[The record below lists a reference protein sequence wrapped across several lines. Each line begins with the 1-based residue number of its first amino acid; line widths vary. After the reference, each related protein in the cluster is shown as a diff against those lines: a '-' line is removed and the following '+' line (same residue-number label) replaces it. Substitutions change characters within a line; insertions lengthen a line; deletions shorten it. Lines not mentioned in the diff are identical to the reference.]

1 MTSNKILISIV
12 AAASLVACRSSTS
25 DTPKEKPV
33 AAKAGEAREHE
44 GHGEAGDRHG
54 DKDGHGHAAEKDEHG
69 HAGEKDEHGHGGEK
83 SDLDRPVDELFSTKC
98 EHGIKTFQCDEC
110 RYENGVV
117 KAPAG
122 LFEGQLLKKA
132 TVGKRRVEAPIGL
145 TGEIRFDERRVAHIS
160 AQTEGIIRRVNV
172 NLGDRVKRG
181 QPLLEIESVSYGQA
195 ESEYLEAQ
203 ATLVLAQ
210 RNFDRQAELRKE
222 NITSEKEYLQAK
234 QELEAAQIRARTA
247 GDKLV
252 QLGLPPGDLKNL
264 GQGGARTRLVLRAP
278 ADGMVLVLH
287 AVPGEVAK
295 SEEPLMT
302 VGDLSTL
309 WLWADLY
316 ERDLAAVV
324 DHQAAGG
331 LQATVT
337 VKAFPAI
344 EFPGTVDFV
353 GPTMDEATRTVKV
366 RIELKNPSGKL
377 RAGMFA
383 NVKIFLPGTEEVL
396 AVPKDAMLEDEGRAF
411 VFIHHHDDYFV
422 RRPVQR
428 GKSWAGWAEI
438 TGGLSG
444 GETIVAD
451 GSFLLKSDVL
461 RSKMG
466 AGCAD

>member
-1 MTSNKILISIV
+1 MG
-12 AAASLVACRSSTS
+12 R
-25 DTPKEKPV
+25 
-33 AAKAGEAREHE
+33 
-44 GHGEAGDRHG
+44 
-54 DKDGHGHAAEKDEHG
+54 
-69 HAGEKDEHGHGGEK
+69 
-83 SDLDRPVDELFSTKC
+83 
-98 EHGIKTFQCDEC
+98 
-110 RYENGVV
+110 
-117 KAPAG
+117 
-122 LFEGQLLKKA
+122 
-132 TVGKRRVEAPIGL
+132 RRVEAPIGL

-160 AQTEGIIRRVNV
+160 AQSEGVVRRVNV
-172 NLGDRVKRG
+172 SLGDRVRKG

-203 ATLVLAQ
+203 AVLALAQ

-234 QELEAAQIRARTA
+234 QELEAARIRARTA

-252 QLGLPPGDLKNL
+252 QLGLPPGELKTL

-278 ADGMVLVLH
+278 SDGMVLVLH

-302 VGDLSTL
+302 IGDLSVL

-324 DHQAAGG
+324 DNQANGA
-331 LQATVT
+331 LQAIVS
-337 VKAFPAI
+337 VKAFPGV

-353 GPTMDEATRTVKV
+353 GPTMDQTTRTVKV
-366 RIELKNPSGKL
+366 RIGLENPSGRL

-383 NVKIFLPGTEEVL
+383 NVKIFLPGQEEVL
-396 AVPKDAMLEDEGRAF
+396 AVPKDAALEDEGRSF
-411 VFIHHHDDYFV
+411 VFVHHHGDYFV
-422 RRPVQR
+422 RRPVTR
-428 GKSWAGWAEI
+428 GKAWAGWVEI
-438 TGGLSG
+438 TSGLAG
-444 GETIVAD
+444 GETIVSD

>member
-1 MTSNKILISIV
+1 MTSNKILISLAT
-12 AAASLVACRSSTS
+12 AALLVACRGSSG
-25 DTPKEKPV
+25 DAQKP
-33 AAKAGEAREHE
+33 APEGRAPAKASEA
-44 GHGEAGDRHG
+44 
-54 DKDGHGHAAEKDEHG
+54 DEHKG
-69 HAGEKDEHGHGGEK
+69 HGEKDEHGGHEDEK
-83 SDLDRPVDELFSTKC
+83 KTSDLDRPVDDLFSSKC
-98 EHGIKTFQCDEC
+98 EHDIKTFECDEC

-160 AQTEGIIRRVNV
+160 SQTEGVVRKVSV
-172 NLGDRVKRG
+172 SLGDRVRKG
-181 QPLLEIESVSYGQA
+181 QPLVEIESVSYGQA
-195 ESEYLEAQ
+195 ESEYLEAK
-203 ATLVLAQ
+203 ATLALAQ

-234 QELEAAQIRARTA
+234 QELEAAQIRTRTA

-252 QLGLPPGDLKNL
+252 QLGLPPGELANL

-278 ADGMVLVLH
+278 SDGMVLVLH

-295 SEEPLMT
+295 SEEALMT
-302 VGDLSTL
+302 IGDLSTL

-316 ERDLAAVV
+316 EHDLAVVV
-324 DHQAAGG
+324 DGQAAGG
-331 LQATVT
+331 LQAAVT
-337 VKAFPAI
+337 VKAFPGV

-353 GPTMDEATRTVKV
+353 GPTMEESTRTVKV
-366 RIELKNPSGKL
+366 RIELKNPLGKL

-383 NVKIFLPGTEEVL
+383 NVKIFLPGKEEVL
-396 AVPKDAMLEDEGRAF
+396 AAPKDAMLEDEGRAF
-411 VFIHHHDDYFV
+411 VFVHHHDDYFV
-422 RRPVQR
+422 RRPVRR
-428 GKSWAGWAEI
+428 GKAWAGWVEI
-438 TGGLSG
+438 AGGLSG
-444 GETIVAD
+444 GETIVSD